1 MYYEYWGMHKAP
13 FDNVPDPT
21 LYWDQN
27 NFLEDAICEVLF
39 AIEEGNDCLAVI
51 VGDIGTGK
59 TLGLRVILNELDPEK
74 YRIAFVTNPDLS
86 LIQFMREINGQL
98 LNKKCETRFKDEL
111 MEEFNTILFDCTNQG
126 QAVVVFVD
134 EANVMTTEKLHNLRL
149 LTNLQEDQRNMV
161 IFVLAGQP
169 ELGKKLESKAL
180 ENLFQRIG
188 VYCRIKGLSG
198 PEEVKEYIQHRLTAC
213 GGSPDIF
220 AEEVYKTIW
229 ENSRGVP
236 RLINK
241 LAKIALKA
249 GETNQ
254 VQKIDNKI
262 ANSVSSMFKREK
274 QFIEEDLDKEAAS
287 QAKQM
292 EEEIQ
297 AVASN
302 LDRGRTFHVKDNE
315 GDDSSQD
322 QRGNQYADPGK
333 SARLE
338 RGKDL
343 KEIQDVIST
352 FEEKPAPGGGAKKS
366 GPSLPRRLDVSEIRA
381 KIAALEARRS
391 RPEQDIQQGNL
402 QAPSSTRNHKQSSP
416 EAEMVD
422 FIKGLPSYLRDELK
436 QMKDDQ
442 LMDLAGK
449 IAVPYIEKTYPQ
461 KSIEDPVVL
470 WENVKGRV
478 FTALKSIQ
486 SNRGS
491 GLPS

>member
-27 NFLEDAICEVLF
+27 NSLEDAICEVLF
-39 AIEEGNDCLAVI
+39 AIEEGNDCLAVM

-126 QAVVVFVD
+126 QTVVVFVD
-134 EANVMTTEKLHNLRL
+134 EANVMTTDKLHNLRL

-180 ENLFQRIG
+180 ENLFQRVG

-198 PEEVKEYIQHRLTAC
+198 AEEVKQYIQHRITAC
-213 GGSPDIF
+213 GGAPDIF
-220 AEEVYKTIW
+220 AEEVYQTIW

-262 ANSVSSMFKREK
+262 ANSVSSMFKRERRT
-274 QFIEEDLDKEAAS
+274 IEEDLDKEAAS
-287 QAKQM
+287 QATQM

-302 LDRGRTFHVKDNE
+302 LDRGRTFQVKDLE
-315 GDDSSQD
+315 GRDSAQE
-322 QRGNQYADPGK
+322 QAGNQNQDPVK
-333 SARLE
+333 SERLE
-338 RGKDL
+338 RVKDL
-343 KEIQDVIST
+343 SRAIKQ
-352 FEEKPAPGGGAKKS
+352 
-366 GPSLPRRLDVSEIRA
+366 LD
-381 KIAALEARRS
+381 
-391 RPEQDIQQGNL
+391 Q
-402 QAPSSTRNHKQSSP
+402 
-416 EAEMVD
+416 
-422 FIKGLPSYLRDELK
+422 
-436 QMKDDQ
+436 
-442 LMDLAGK
+442 
-449 IAVPYIEKTYPQ
+449 
-461 KSIEDPVVL
+461 
-470 WENVKGRV
+470 
-478 FTALKSIQ
+478 
-486 SNRGS
+486 
-491 GLPS
+491 

>member
-27 NFLEDAICEVLF
+27 NTLEDAICEVLF
-39 AIEEGNDCLAVI
+39 AVEEGNDCLAVM

-86 LIQFMREINGQL
+86 LIQFLREINGQL
-98 LNKKCETRFKDEL
+98 LNKKCESRFKDEL
-111 MEEFNTILFDCTNQG
+111 MEEFNTILFDCANQG
-126 QAVVVFVD
+126 QTVVVFVD
-134 EANVMTTEKLHNLRL
+134 EANVMSTENLHNLRL

-180 ENLFQRIG
+180 ENLFQRVG
-188 VYCRIKGLSG
+188 VYCRIKGLSSA
-198 PEEVKEYIQHRLTAC
+198 EEVKQYITHRITAC
-213 GGSPDIF
+213 GGAPDIF
-220 AEEVYKTIW
+220 ADEVFQTIY

-241 LAKIALKA
+241 LAKICLKA

-254 VQKIDNKI
+254 IKRIDNKI
-262 ANSVSSMFKREK
+262 AGSVSSMFSREK
-274 QFIEEDLDKEAAS
+274 RSIETELDQEAATS
-287 QAKQM
+287 AEQMQEEVQALAQ
-292 EEEIQ
+292 
-297 AVASN
+297 N
-302 LDRGRTFHVKDNE
+302 LDRGRIFQVKDLE
-315 GDDSSQD
+315 GASSASAQ
-322 QRGNQYADPGK
+322 APAPEDPEK
-333 SARLE
+333 TARLE
-338 RGKDL
+338 RGKSI
-343 KEIQDVIST
+343 KEIQDVVSALESGPASAEGT
-352 FEEKPAPGGGAKKS
+352 QQARPAPPK
-366 GPSLPRRLDVSEIRA
+366 RMDVSEIRR
-381 KIAALEARRS
+381 KIAELEERRAELAAQ
-391 RPEQDIQQGNL
+391 EQMAVSFETPQPQPF
-402 QAPSSTRNHKQSSP
+402 QAPSGP
-416 EAEMVD
+416 EPELMD

-461 KSIEDPVVL
+461 KSIQDPVVL
-470 WENVKGRV
+470 WETVKGRV
-478 FTALKSIQ
+478 FTALKTLQ
-486 SNRGS
+486 VPGS
-491 GLPS
+491 GLPV

>member
-1 MYYEYWGMHKAP
+1 MHKAP

-27 NFLEDAICEVLF
+27 NSLEDAICEVLF

-59 TLGLRVILNELDPEK
+59 TLGLRVILNELDPEQ
-74 YRIAFVTNPDLS
+74 YRIAFITNPDLS
-86 LIQFMREINGQL
+86 LVQFLREINGQL

-126 QAVVVFVD
+126 QTVVVFID
-134 EANVMTTEKLHNLRL
+134 EANVMSTDNLHNLRL

-169 ELGKKLESKAL
+169 ELGKKLESKPL
-180 ENLFQRIG
+180 ENLFQRVG

-198 PEEVKEYIQHRLTAC
+198 PEEVKQYMTHRITAC
-213 GGSPDIF
+213 GGSSDIF
-220 AEEVYKTIW
+220 ADEVYATIW
-229 ENSRGVP
+229 EDTHGVP

-241 LAKIALKA
+241 LAKICLKA

-254 VQKIDNKI
+254 VKKIDNKI
-262 ANSVSSMFKREK
+262 AKSVSSMFSREK
-274 QFIEEDLDKEAAS
+274 RSIEDDLEKEAQSSAKQIEEEV
-287 QAKQM
+287 
-292 EEEIQ
+292 Q

-302 LDRGRTFHVKDNE
+302 LDRGRTFQVKNLE
-315 GDDSSQD
+315 GDSPSPSSIKKE
-322 QRGNQYADPGK
+322 AVTEDPAK
-333 SARLE
+333 SPRLE
-338 RGKDL
+338 RGKSL
-343 KEIQDVIST
+343 KQIQDVIST
-352 FEEKPAPGGGAKKS
+352 IEAKESPETDAKKTDS
-366 GPSLPRRLDVSEIRA
+366 STLKRMDVSEIRA
-381 KIAALEARRS
+381 KIAELE
-391 RPEQDIQQGNL
+391 NL
-402 QAPSSTRNHKQSSP
+402 KSAATPDVQKPSSASNQNRSTP
-416 EAEMVD
+416 EPELIR
-422 FIKGLPSYLRDELK
+422 FIKGLPSYLCEELRK
-436 QMKDDQ
+436 MKDDQ

-478 FTALKSIQ
+478 FIALKSLKDSQ
-486 SNRGS
+486 GV

>member
-1 MYYEYWGMHKAP
+1 M
-13 FDNVPDPT
+13 PDPT

-27 NFLEDAICEVLF
+27 NSLEDAICEVLF

-74 YRIAFVTNPDLS
+74 YRIAFITNPDLS
-86 LIQFMREINGQL
+86 LVQFLREINGQL
-98 LNKKCETRFKDEL
+98 MNKKCETRYKDEL
-111 MEEFNTILFDCTNQG
+111 MEEFNTILFESSNQG
-126 QAVVVFVD
+126 QTVVVFID
-134 EANVMTTEKLHNLRL
+134 EAQVMSTENFHNLRL

-180 ENLFQRIG
+180 ENLFQRVG

-198 PEEVKEYIQHRLTAC
+198 PEAVKKYVQHRITAC

-220 AEEVYKTIW
+220 ADDVYQSIY

-241 LAKIALKA
+241 LCKICLKA

-254 VQKIDNKI
+254 VKIIDGKI
-262 ANSVSSMFKREK
+262 AGSVSSMFKREK
-274 QFIEEDLDKEAAS
+274 ETVEEEEAAQDAES
-287 QAKQM
+287 SAQQM
-292 EEEIQ
+292 EDEVQ
-297 AVASN
+297 AMASN
-302 LDRGRTFHVKDNE
+302 LDRGRTFQVKDLE
-315 GDDSSQD
+315 GGDASQAKDDP
-322 QRGNQYADPGK
+322 AK
-333 SARLE
+333 SVRRE
-338 RGKDL
+338 RGKSL
-343 KEIQDVIST
+343 KEIQDVIAT
-352 FEEKPAPGGGAKKS
+352 FESSSSSDQAPQPAP
-366 GPSLPRRLDVSEIRA
+366 PSQRMDVSDIRK
-381 KIAALEARRS
+381 KIEDLEARRNLPATES
-391 RPEQDIQQGNL
+391 KAPAPAAPQAKAPE
-402 QAPSSTRNHKQSSP
+402 P
-416 EAEMVD
+416 ELID
-422 FIKGLPSYLRDELK
+422 FIKGLPPYLRDELSK
-436 QMKDDQ
+436 MKDDQ

-478 FTALKSIQ
+478 FSALKSLKV
-486 SNRGS
+486 GTA
-491 GLPS
+491 